1 MKKIL
6 SVLKENQ
13 ALQKLNTNKADIVVQ
28 NTNDEAYLIASSF
41 MMNPSLRVVVKE
53 NQYQAQRLY
62 QQLKPLLHSSV
73 VYFPCDESLRIEAL
87 AYSFELLGER
97 IHTLYQLSLN
107 KPLVVVCHMHSFIR
121 YLPSPQLFKDHIL
134 SLKVGMT
141 IEPLQLR
148 QKLIRAG
155 YLMSQ
160 RVDQPFYFSK
170 RGGVIDVFSIQYDD
184 PIRIEFFDDEIESIR
199 FFDTRSQRGK
209 ENVSEVNILPAS
221 DLLYDDHHID
231 TVLDKIDELYE
242 KSVDEDNEVEL
253 QENIELDKEMIRT
266 YELNSHMYQYLGL
279 FDQTYT
285 LMDYCNHPIVM
296 TSSYDKIMTQYH
308 RYVEENYFY
317 FLELQGIG
325 RMLKGLNLYADIKSL
340 LKKATVN
347 FSDFVTN
354 DKQIFFQ
361 TRQVQIAMQ
370 KEQAFIQQLK
380 DDIKTHKV
388 FMCLSTQHQIQ
399 MMVDTLE
406 KNIIPYTLVSSIE
419 ESYPGINIYLG
430 NLKTGIEFVEEQVI
444 FYSETELFKGT
455 SQGKKGYVK
464 YKDAKII
471 KDYTELNI
479 GDYVVHDTNG
489 IGQYLGIKTLEV
501 KGVHKDYLYVAYK
514 GNDTLYIPV
523 ENFKLIRKYSSKDGK
538 VPSLHSLGGTKWQK
552 EKQRVRA
559 KVDGLAD
566 ELILLYSERMKQ
578 PGFAFLPDDALQQQF
593 EEDFGYELTPDQ
605 QAAVDEIKKDMELP
619 RPMDRLLCGD
629 VGFGKTEVALRAS
642 FKAVLSNKQVAFLC
656 PTTILSSQ
664 HYKTM
669 IERFKN
675 FPVEIALLNRFTS
688 TKEKKRILQGIKDGS
703 IDILVGT
710 HKILSKE
717 IDFKDL
723 GLLCIDEEQRFGVR
737 QKEKIKEYRKT
748 IDVLTLT
755 ATPIPRTLQM
765 SLMGIRGLSQI
776 ETPPLNRLPVQT
788 YVVEKNG
795 ALIKQVIERE
805 LARDGQ
811 VFYLHNKTSDISSI
825 ATYLSTLVPSARI
838 AIGHGQMQKEQLE
851 DVMQSFINKE
861 YNVLVCTT
869 IIETGID
876 IPNANTILVEDAD
889 RFGLAQLYQIK
900 GRVGRSE
907 RVAYAYLMYQK
918 NKQMNE
924 EATKRLKAIKEFAQ
938 LGSGY
943 KIAMRDL
950 SIRGSGD
957 ILGGEQAGFID
968 SVGFDMYMKILQEA
982 IDEKRGIKQEEEKE
996 VPVLNVHVD
1005 GYIPENY
1012 VENDMEKLNL
1022 YQKIYEAKHLSQVEE
1037 VEVELKDLYGTL
1049 PREVK
1054 NIVLKRKYEILCTHS
1069 FIENVIEENGFLKI
1083 TLTSLFSSSLQGDW
1097 LFDLVYRLFKKPKL
1111 KYIHNCITLYIPTTS
1126 PWLSQTVEFLEELN
1140 KKI

>member
-1 MKKIL
+1 MRKIL
-6 SVLKENQ
+6 SVLKN
-13 ALQKLNTNKADIVVQ
+13 NKALNALNHNKAEIITQ
-28 NTNDEAYLIASSF
+28 NPVDEAYLLASSF
-41 MMNPSLRVVVKE
+41 MMNPRVMVVVKQS
-53 NQYQAQRLY
+53 QYQAQILY

-97 IHTLYQLSLN
+97 INALYHLSLN
-107 KPLVVVCHMHSFIR
+107 KPIIVVCHMHSFIR
-121 YLPSPQLFKDHIL
+121 YLPSPTVFKNHIL

-141 IEPLQLR
+141 IEPLELR
-148 QKLIRAG
+148 KYLVESG
-155 YLMSQ
+155 YLMTQ

-170 RGGVIDVFSIQYDD
+170 RGGVIDIFSIQYDD

-199 FFDTRSQRGK
+199 FFDTKTQRGK
-209 ENVSEVNILPAS
+209 ENIKEVEILPAS
-221 DLLYDDHHID
+221 DLIYDKQEIHN
-231 TVLDKIDELYE
+231 VLLKIDELYE
-242 KSVDEDNEVEL
+242 KTVNDEIEVEL
-253 QENIELDKEMIRT
+253 SENIELDKEALRT
-266 YELNSHMYQYLGL
+266 YDLNSHLYQYLGL
-279 FDQTYT
+279 FDKTYT
-285 LMDYCNHPIVM
+285 LIDYMNKPVII
-296 TSSYDKIMTQYH
+296 TASYEGILSQYN

-325 RMLKGLNLYADIKSL
+325 HMLKGLNLYADPRKILDQKHVDL
-340 LKKATVN
+340 L
-347 FSDFVTN
+347 DFASH
-354 DKQIFFQ
+354 DKQIFFE
-361 TRQVQIAMQ
+361 TRQASLPLQ
-370 KEQAFIQQLK
+370 KEDSFIKQLRS
-380 DDIKTHKV
+380 DIVTHKV
-388 FMCLSTQHQIQ
+388 FMCLSSQHQIKVLIDLLDNYH
-399 MMVDTLE
+399 MSYV
-406 KNIIPYTLVSSIE
+406 LVSSIE
-419 ESYPGINIYLG
+419 ESYKGINIYLG
-430 NLKTGIEFVEEQVI
+430 DLKSGIEFVEEKVI
-444 FYSETELFKGT
+444 FYTETELFKGVN
-455 SQGKKGYVK
+455 QPKKGYVK

-489 IGQYLGIKTLEV
+489 IGQYLGIKTLERN
-501 KGVHKDYLYVAYK
+501 GIHKDYLYVAYK

-523 ENFKLIRKYSSKDGK
+523 ENFKLIRKYSSKEGK
-538 VPSLHSLGGTKWQK
+538 APALHSLGSSKWAK

-566 ELILLYSERMKQ
+566 ELIALYSERMKQ
-578 PGFAFLPDDALQQQF
+578 PGFAFLPDDDFQRQF

-605 QAAVDEIKKDMELP
+605 QEAVNEIKKDMELP

-642 FKAVLSNKQVAFLC
+642 FKAILSNKQVAFLC
-656 PTTILSSQ
+656 PTTILSAQ
-664 HYKTM
+664 HYRTM
-669 IERFKN
+669 KERFTN

-688 TKEKKRILQGIKDGS
+688 SKEKKRILNGIKEGT

-710 HKILSKE
+710 HKILSKD
-717 IDFKDL
+717 IHFKDL
-723 GLLCIDEEQRFGVR
+723 GLLCIDEEQRFGVK
-737 QKEKIKEYRKT
+737 QKETIKEYRKT

-805 LARDGQ
+805 LARNGQ
-811 VFYLHNKTSDISSI
+811 VFYLHNKTSDIVSVANYI
-825 ATYLSTLVPSARI
+825 STLVPQAKI
-838 AIGHGQMQKEQLE
+838 GVGHGQMKKEQLE
-851 DVMQSFINKE
+851 DVMQSFIEKE
-861 YNVLVCTT
+861 YDVLVCTT

-889 RFGLAQLYQIK
+889 HFGLAQLYQIK

-907 RVAYAYLMYQK
+907 RVAYAYLMYAK
-918 NKQMNE
+918 DKQMNE

-968 SVGFDMYMKILQEA
+968 TVGFDMYMKILQEA
-982 IDEKRGIKQEEEKE
+982 IDEKRGVVNEVEKDI
-996 VPVLNVHVD
+996 PVQNLHVD

-1012 VENDMEKLNL
+1012 VESDIEKLNL
-1022 YQKIYEAKHLSQVEE
+1022 YQRIYNAKHLTQVESL
-1037 VEVELKDLYGTL
+1037 EVELKDLYGTL
-1049 PREVK
+1049 PREVR

-1069 FIENVIEENGFLKI
+1069 FIDSVIEEGNAIKI
-1083 TLTSLFSSSLQGDW
+1083 TLTSHFSSRLRGDW
-1097 LFDLVYRLFKKPKL
+1097 LFELVNRLFTKPKF
-1111 KYIHNCITLYIPTTS
+1111 KYVNNSIIIYIPTINQ
-1126 PWLSQTVEFLEELN
+1126 WLAGAVELLSELN
-1140 KKI
+1140 KRN